1 MAEKIK
7 NYIDEKGI
15 TVKELAHKAD
25 LNVRILYDIFN
36 VRRKISIEEYAA
48 ICKALCVQL
57 EYFIDD
63 ADVKTA

>member
-7 NYIDEKGI
+7 DYIDEKGI